1 MIAKGTII
9 ATASSKAAASTIQ
22 RPGPRRRRSCG
33 AWTLPAG
40 PGRAGSMRSTTA
52 MPVVI
57 SDPLPALAGRL
68 DADEDD
74 RDDDDDDREHHR
86 DGRPVADLRLREEVL
101 VGEVR
106 RDVGAVLRPTLG
118 QHVDRT
124 EHLEGCLLYTSPSPR
139 DRTRSRMPSS

>member
-22 RPGPRRRRSCG
+22 RPRPRRRRSCG
-33 AWTLPAG
+33 ARTLPAR

-52 MPVVI
+52 MSVVI

-68 DADEDD
+68 DAHEDD

-86 DGRPVADLRLREEVL
+86 DGRPVADLRLR
-101 VGEVR
+101 
-106 RDVGAVLRPTLG
+106 D
-118 QHVDRT
+118 
-124 EHLEGCLLYTSPSPR
+124 CLLYTSPS
-139 DRTRSRMPSS
+139 